1 MAVAFTRTEVQR
13 VTRAPLHQYRGDFLD
28 VAADVSRNATRYVQ
42 THDLPAMLDDLNRL
56 VRRYP
61 GPAIAVAA
69 ALGFLVERAL
79 FRKR

>member
-13 VTRAPLHQYRGDFLD
+13 ITRPLNQYKSDFLD
-28 VAADVSRNATRYVQ
+28 VAADISRNVTRYVQ

-61 GPAIAVAA
+61 GPSIVVAA